1 MSSVKVSK
9 EIKKFSEYEK
19 LVQGFHQHITG
30 NTPIF
35 LGRMLRMTTTILR
48 QW

>member
-19 LVQGFHQHITG
+19 LVQGFYQHITG

-35 LGRMLRMTTTILR
+35 LGMLRMTTTILR